1 MSWLRTALRYE
12 RRRRRLAVI
21 KLVLAKGNGMCC
33 RFTESLII
41 YVLII
46 LVLLDLYCTLPGTAA
61 LFYAVL
67 YSSYVARPTYVP
79 RQCLVYC
86 LLTYFSTHFVVLVI
100 ESNLFLLFSLS
111 QVTVWS

>member
-67 YSSYVARPTYVP
+67 YSSYVARPMY
-79 RQCLVYC
+79 LGNALFIAY
-86 LLTYFSTHFVVLVI
+86 LLT
-100 ESNLFLLFSLS
+100 FLLILS
-111 QVTVWS
+111 Y